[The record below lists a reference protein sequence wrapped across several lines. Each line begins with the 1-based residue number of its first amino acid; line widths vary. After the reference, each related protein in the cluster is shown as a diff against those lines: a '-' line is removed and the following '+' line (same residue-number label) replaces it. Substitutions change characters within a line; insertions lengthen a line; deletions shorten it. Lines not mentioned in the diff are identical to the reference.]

1 LEFVFEGVAGL
12 TYSLEI
18 SETLAPGSW
27 QQVESIVPT
36 TEGQQTLAY
45 SSEVSADTL
54 FGCIR
59 VEN

>member
-12 TYSLEI
+12 TYTLEI

-45 SSEVSADTL
+45 SSEVSTDTL
-54 FGCIR
+54 FGRIR